1 VLPFNWWFMIV
12 SPWLVALD
20 VVAVTAAALSFVGVA
35 GLAVPLSLGGF
46 VWLGQRDWLGPLE
59 PLYSLL
65 DTQVSLLH
73 ASVELLRGEGDGT
86 WEVDAELR
94 EAFE

>member
-12 SPWLVALD
+12 SPGLVALD
-20 VVAVTAAALSFVGVA
+20 VVLVTAAAVSLVGFV
-35 GLAVPLSLGGF
+35 GLAVPLGLGGF

-73 ASVELLRGEGDGT
+73 ASVELLRGKGDGT
-86 WEVDAELR
+86 WDVDEELR
-94 EAFE
+94 EAYN